1 MHLGIPIYLEEVNA
15 MQDEILDKS
24 RMIDAVSKERE
35 EVIKALEDKKVVEE
49 KLRKSGNNSMLKIV
63 DLEDELT
70 NTKQLVCGSTKI
82 HSYTLHTCRGYSIH
96 TLEVHKQMYKYTLH
110 NRKYFR
116 LLSIF
121 NITHTIQPI

>member
-82 HSYTLHTCRGYSIH
+82 HSYTRVVDTVYIHLH
-96 TLEVHKQMYKYTLH
+96 VHKQMYKYTLH